1 MRLKQLMLALKEDFS
16 LYGHLRMTLISL
28 LVLCVFFLIM
38 ELVA

>member
-1 MRLKQLMLALKEDFS
+1 MSLRPLMARLKEDFS

-28 LVLCVFFLIM
+28 LVLCAFFLIM